1 VRPTAIVFDLYG
13 TLLHIH
19 ALRERVRAAGIN
31 DADAFVEAWRNK
43 QIEFSW
49 CCTLM
54 GEYRD
59 FDSLTKKALAYVL
72 ASFRHELKPAAAEA
86 LAAGWLELQPHD
98 DVQPYLEEL
107 RKRKIP
113 LAVLTNGVKASAE
126 RALRAAGIRD
136 AFDALLS
143 VESVRVYKPHA
154 NVYKLATTHF
164 KCDPERLM
172 FVSSNGW
179 DASGASAFGFRV
191 VYCNRAG
198 KPAETLGYPPFA
210 TIGALAEIS
219 SLLD

>member
-1 VRPTAIVFDLYG
+1 MRPTAIVFDLYG

-19 ALRERVRAAGIN
+19 ALRERVRDAGIT

-43 QIEFSW
+43 QIEFAW
-49 CCTLM
+49 CSTLI

-59 FDSLTKKALAYVL
+59 FDSLTRKALAYVL
-72 ASFRHELKPAAAEA
+72 AAAGHELTPEKAEA

-98 DVQPYLEEL
+98 DVRPFLEKL
-107 RKRKIP
+107 RKRNIP
-113 LAVLTNGVKASAE
+113 LAVLTNGVRTSAE
-126 RALRAAGIRD
+126 RALRTAGIRD
-136 AFDALLS
+136 AFDVLLS
-143 VESVRVYKPHA
+143 VESVRVYKPHT

-191 VYCNRAG
+191 VYCNRAS

-210 TIGALAEIS
+210 TIHAISEIET
-219 SLLD
+219 LLD

>member
-1 VRPTAIVFDLYG
+1 MRPTAIVFDLYG

-19 ALRERVRAAGIN
+19 ALRERVSAAGIT
-31 DADAFVEAWRNK
+31 DADDFVEAWRNK
-43 QIEFSW
+43 QIEFAW
-49 CCTLM
+49 CSTLM

-59 FDSLTKKALAYVL
+59 FDSLTRKALAHVL
-72 ASFRHELKPAAAEA
+72 AASGHVLAPEKAEA

-98 DVQPYLEEL
+98 DVRPFLEQL
-107 RKRKIP
+107 RKRNIP
-113 LAVLTNGVKASAE
+113 LAVLTNGVRASAE

-136 AFDALLS
+136 AFETLLS
-143 VESVRVYKPHA
+143 VESVRVYKPHTS
-154 NVYKLATTHF
+154 VYKLATTHF

-210 TIGALAEIS
+210 TISAIAEIET
-219 SLLD
+219 LLD